1 MAAKAK
7 AAPVESAQDVPI
19 VTDGLRMRVVYIS
32 KEPKLVEHNRV
43 LAHIFVGSEYKFQIG
58 FHAPTELK
66 LKKYTEDANNT
77 NEAFG
82 HMKMYSLGGQ
92 EMHLKW
98 VANGKPTVNGEQ
110 RNSPVVEVYFGDVDP
125 AEDPANKAEA
135 QVEELPW

>member
-19 VTDGLRMRVVYIS
+19 VTDGLRMRVVYVS
-32 KEPKLVEHNRV
+32 KEPTLVEHNRV

-77 NEAFG
+77 SEAFG

-98 VANGKPTVNGEQ
+98 VANGKPTVNGER
-110 RNSPVVEVYFGDVDP
+110 RNSPVVEVYFGDV
-125 AEDPANKAEA
+125 ALVRVNLGWG
-135 QVEELPW
+135 V